1 MKSIRQHNV
10 FKVLLLAMTLMVV
23 LSSSFGTTVTG
34 WFGNSDAGSNVV
46 EAQTTEIDST
56 VEAIQEATPYVVSVI
71 NMQQQQNMFS
81 QNTMQPRDPIPA
93 GTGSGVVYKLDG
105 DSAYIVTNHH
115 VIESALEVVVTTEA
129 GDSYE
134 AEVLGSDIWT
144 DLAVLRVDNT
154 NIDGFIEFANSDD
167 LVVGETAIAIGSPLG
182 EVFSGSVSR
191 GIVSGLDRSVPVNL
205 SGYGTADW
213 EATVIQTDAAINP
226 GNSGGALI
234 NQNGELIGI
243 NSMKISIPN
252 VEGMGFAIPSNDV
265 ARIVEQLEENGEVV
279 RPYMGVYLQD
289 VMQYPQTTLVNELN
303 LPEDIRYG
311 VIISDVEAG
320 GPADAAGLSS
330 YDVIVALD
338 GEPVETL
345 LQLRQYLYYDKSVGE
360 SMEVD
365 YYRNGTLE
373 TVTMTLE

>member
-10 FKVLLLAMTLMVV
+10 FKLLLLAMTLMVV

-34 WFGNSDAGSNVV
+34 WFGNSHAGSNVV

>member
-34 WFGNSDAGSNVV
+34 WFGNSHAGSNVV

-338 GEPVETL
+338 GEPVDTL

>member
-34 WFGNSDAGSNVV
+34 WFGNSHAGSNVV

>member
-338 GEPVETL
+338 GEPVDTL

>member
-10 FKVLLLAMTLMVV
+10 LKVLLLAMGVMVV

-34 WFGNSDAGSNVV
+34 WFGNSNTV

-81 QNTMQPRDPIPA
+81 QNTMQPRDPVPA

-129 GDSYE
+129 GDSFE

-205 SGYGTADW
+205 SGYGAADW
-213 EATVIQTDAAINP
+213 EANVIQTDAAINP

-338 GEPVETL
+338 GEPVESL

-360 SMEVD
+360 TMEVD

>member
-34 WFGNSDAGSNVV
+34 WFGNSNVV

-338 GEPVETL
+338 GEPVDTL

>member
-1 MKSIRQHNV
+1 MKSYCQTNG
-10 FKVLLLAMTLMVV
+10 FKVLFSALLMIVV
-23 LSSSFGTTVTG
+23 LSAFYTTH
-34 WFGNSDAGSNVV
+34 AV
-46 EAQTTEIDST
+46 EAQTTEVDST
-56 VEAIQEATPYVVSVI
+56 VQAIQEARPYVVSVI

-81 QNTMQPRDPIPA
+81 QYSMEPREPVPA
-93 GTGSGVVYKLDG
+93 GTGSGVVYKLED

-115 VIESALEVVVTTEA
+115 VIESALEVVVTTED

-144 DLAVLRVDNT
+144 DLAVLRVENT

-182 EVFSGSVSR
+182 EVFSGSVSK
-191 GIVSGLDRSVPVNL
+191 GIVSGLNRSVPVNL
-205 SGYGTADW
+205 SGYGAPDW

-265 ARIVEQLEENGEVV
+265 SRIVEQLEENGEVI

-289 VMQYPQTTLVNELN
+289 VMQYPQATLVNELN

-320 GPADAAGLSS
+320 GPADRAGLAA

-345 LQLRQYLYYDKSVGE
+345 LQLRQYLYYDKSVGD

-365 YYRNGTLE
+365 FYRNGTLE
-373 TVTMTLE
+373 TITMTLE

>member
-373 TVTMTLE
+373 IVTMTLE

>member
-10 FKVLLLAMTLMVV
+10 FKLLLLAMTLMVV

-34 WFGNSDAGSNVV
+34 WFGNSNVV

-338 GEPVETL
+338 GEPVDTL

>member
-1 MKSIRQHNV
+1 MKSIRQHSM
-10 FKVLLLAMTLMVV
+10 FRILLLAMAMMVV
-23 LSSSFGTTVTG
+23 LSSSIGTTFTG
-34 WFGNSDAGSNVV
+34 WFGHSDAGSNVV

-81 QNTMQPRDPIPA
+81 QNTMEPRDPVPA

-115 VIESALEVVVTTEA
+115 VIESALEVVVTTDA
-129 GDSYE
+129 GDSFE

-205 SGYGTADW
+205 SGYGAADW
-213 EATVIQTDAAINP
+213 EANVIQTDAAINP

-289 VMQYPQTTLVNELN
+289 VMQYPQATLVNELN
-303 LPEDIRYG
+303 LPEEIRYG

-320 GPADAAGLSS
+320 GPADASGLAP

-345 LQLRQYLYYDKSVGE
+345 LELRQYLYFDKSVGD

-365 YYRNGTLE
+365 FYRNGSLE